1 MRSRPPFGRSSR
13 LAVPE
18 LPPPLPPEVR
28 TVGQLIGETIRA
40 YGNNF
45 WRVLPLGL
53 PLGAVD
59 QARVHESILATS
71 LIYWAATPLIVAA
84 YVRGCQ
90 IVLGGRVSRSTILVA
105 TLVYLPFPA
114 LDAIYILPGIAWF
127 ALVGLAVPAALVER
141 LDVRAALRRGRQLGT
156 ADYIHSLGSLAA
168 VVVVVGIAEI
178 TLGAL
183 LHTQSGA
190 SARVALFLA
199 DLVLTPML
207 YVGGAMLYTDQAARV
222 RSPRPDGRRRD
233 ADLHPPLDSDTAG
246 GADPQGQS

>member
-1 MRSRPPFGRSSR
+1 M
-13 LAVPE
+13 PE
-18 LPPPLPPEVR
+18 LPTPLPPGER
-28 TVGQLIGETIRA
+28 TVGQAIGETIRA

-45 WRVLPLGL
+45 WPLLPLGL
-53 PLGAVD
+53 AYAVVD
-59 QARVHESILATS
+59 QACVHRSYGPTAV
-71 LIYWAATPLIVAA
+71 IYWAATPLFVLA
-84 YVRGCQ
+84 YVRACALLLEASVTRAAV
-90 IVLGGRVSRSTILVA
+90 IVAV
-105 TLVYLPFPA
+105 LVYLPFPA
-114 LDAIYILPGIAWF
+114 LHAGYILPGLAWF

-141 LDVRAALRRGRQLGT
+141 IGVRDALRRGRELGR

-168 VVVVVGIAEI
+168 LVVVVGIAEI

-222 RSPRPDGRRRD
+222 GSPRSDRRRAD
-233 ADLHPPLDSDTAG
+233 ADLHPSFDPDAAG